1 MKVTDGEAACYRI
14 RLREPWQSSSHVI
27 SVFELITARLRT
39 DTGHEGVGWAFTV
52 GAGGTAIAAFLSDD
66 LLPKAVGLD
75 PVLVERAWGVL
86 YGTVRDAA
94 PGGLALL
101 GLSAVDIA
109 LWDLKAQAA
118 GEPLYRLL
126 GGCRDR
132 AEAYGSG
139 INLNLPI
146 PELLAQFRRW
156 RARGFRAFKMK
167 VGSAD
172 PRADLER
179 VRAVR
184 EEIGPDAVLMLDANQ
199 KWTAG
204 EAAARIRA
212 FEPYD
217 PYWIEEPLPAEDVAG
232 HAWLRRQVRC
242 PIALGENLFS
252 AAAFNEFLRRDAVDV
267 VQPDVVRVGGIT
279 PFLKIAHLAEGCGI
293 PTAPHLVLELSGQ
306 LCCAIRHA
314 SMIEDLDGGNLT
326 ELDALEEPIRTEGGY
341 FTPAARPGHGV
352 RFNWD
357 ALARWRAVPGQAGGA
372 RRG

>member
-1 MKVTDGEAACYRI
+1 MKVTGGDAACYRI
-14 RLREPWQSSSHVI
+14 RLRQPWQSSSHTI
-27 SVFELITARLRT
+27 TVFELITARLRT
-39 DTGHEGVGWAFTV
+39 DTGQEGTGWTFTV
-52 GAGGTAIAAFLSDD
+52 GAGGTAIAAFLTDD
-66 LLPKAVGLD
+66 LLPMVPGMD
-75 PVLVERAWGVL
+75 PVAVERAWRALHGK
-86 YGTVRDAA
+86 VRDAA

-101 GLSAVDIA
+101 GLAAVDIA

-126 GGCRDR
+126 GASRER

-139 INLNLPI
+139 INLNLPV

-156 RARGFRAFKMK
+156 QARGFRAFKMK
-167 VGSAD
+167 VGSDDAGAD
-172 PRADLER
+172 VER

-184 EEIGPDAVLMLDANQ
+184 EEIGPGAILMLDANQ

-204 EAAARIRA
+204 EAARRIRA

-232 HAWLRRQVRC
+232 HAWLRSQIHC
-242 PIALGENLFS
+242 PVALGENLFS
-252 AAAFNEFLRRDAVDV
+252 AAAFNEFLRHDAVDV

-279 PFLKIAHLAEGCGI
+279 PFLKIAHLAEGYGV

-306 LCCAIRHA
+306 LCCAVQHA

-326 ELDALEEPIRTEGGY
+326 ELDALEEPITVAGGY
-341 FTPAARPGHGV
+341 FTPPPRPGHGV
-352 RFNWD
+352 CFNWD
-357 ALARWRAVPGQAGGA
+357 ALAKWRTPAEQP